1 MPTDPKGIT
10 LLLQQSR
17 GGNKAAFDEL
27 VPIVYDQLHKMAAR
41 CFSAESPGHTLR
53 ATALLNEAYL
63 KLVEADVAWTDRVH
77 FFAVAARVMRR
88 ILVDHARGQAREKR
102 GGDVEKISLDQGM
115 EVGAQAPVQLLDLD
129 RALERL
135 AARDRRKSEIVEL
148 LFFGGLTY
156 DEAAAALEI
165 SPATL
170 HRELKMAKAWLYKEL
185 AQASDNLKDQGEP
198 QRHPGTAS

>member
-1 MPTDPKGIT
+1 MSTEPKAIT
-10 LLLQQSR
+10 QLLRQSS
-17 GGNKAAFDEL
+17 GGNKQAFDEL

-41 CFSAESPGHTLR
+41 AFSAERPGHTLR
-53 ATALLNEAYL
+53 TTALLNEAYL
-63 KLVEADVAWTDRVH
+63 KLVDADVVWTDRVH

-102 GGDVEKISLDQGM
+102 GGDVEKISLEQSVD
-115 EVGAQAPVQLLDLD
+115 VGAHAPSKLLDLD

-135 AARDRRKSEIVEL
+135 AERDRRKGEIVEL

-156 DEAAAALEI
+156 DEAAAALDI

-185 AQASDNLKDQGEP
+185 EGSREAA
-198 QRHPGTAS
+198 T

>member
-1 MPTDPKGIT
+1 MPTDSKGIT
-10 LLLQQSR
+10 QLLQQSR
-17 GGNKAAFDEL
+17 GGNKEAFDAL
-27 VPIVYDQLHKMAAR
+27 VPIVYDQLHRMAAR
-41 CFSAESPGHTLR
+41 AFSAESPGHTLR

-63 KLVEADVAWTDRVH
+63 KLVEADVPWTDRVH

-88 ILVDHARGQAREKR
+88 ILVDHARGLNREKR
-102 GGDVEKISLDQGM
+102 GGDVEKVSLEESSD
-115 EVGAQAPVQLLDLD
+115 VGAQAPAQLLDLD

-135 AARDRRKSEIVEL
+135 AQRDRRKSEIVEL

-170 HRELKMAKAWLYKEL
+170 HRELKLAKAWLYKEL
-185 AQASDNLKDQGEP
+185 ASGPSE
-198 QRHPGTAS
+198 TTT

>member
-1 MPTDPKGIT
+1 MSSDAKGIT
-10 LLLQQSR
+10 QLLQQSR
-17 GGNKAAFDEL
+17 GGNKQAFDEL
-27 VPIVYDQLHKMAAR
+27 VPIVYEQLHKIAAHA
-41 CFSAESPGHTLR
+41 FSAERPGHTLR
-53 ATALLNEAYL
+53 TTALLNEAYL
-63 KLVEADVAWTDRVH
+63 KLVDADVVWTDRVH

-88 ILVDHARGQAREKR
+88 ILVDHARGQGREKR
-102 GGDVEKISLDQGM
+102 GGDVEKVSLDQGM
-115 EVGAQAPVQLLDLD
+115 EVGVQAPAQLLDLD

-156 DEAAAALEI
+156 DEAAAALQI

-185 AQASDNLKDQGEP
+185 ATGPESARESNSVSAGE
-198 QRHPGTAS
+198 

>member
-1 MPTDPKGIT
+1 MPADPQGIT
-10 LLLQQSR
+10 QLLQQSR
-17 GGNKAAFDEL
+17 GGNKEAFDQL
-27 VPIVYDQLHKMAAR
+27 VPLVYDQLHKMAAR
-41 CFSAESPGHTLR
+41 AFSAERPGHTLR

-63 KLVEADVAWTDRVH
+63 KLVEADVVWTDRVH

-88 ILVDHARGQAREKR
+88 ILVDHARGQSREKR
-102 GGDVEKISLDQGM
+102 GGDVDKISLEQGAD
-115 EVGAQAPVQLLDLD
+115 VGSQAPAQLLDLD

-135 AARDRRKSEIVEL
+135 AERDRRKSEIVEL

-156 DEAAAALEI
+156 NEAAAALGI

-185 AQASDNLKDQGEP
+185 AHDGEAA
-198 QRHPGTAS
+198 T

>member
-1 MPTDPKGIT
+1 M
-10 LLLQQSR
+10 LLC
-17 GGNKAAFDEL
+17 GA
-27 VPIVYDQLHKMAAR
+27 
-41 CFSAESPGHTLR
+41 LR
-53 ATALLNEAYL
+53 TTALLNEAYL
-63 KLVEADVAWTDRVH
+63 KLVDADVVWTDRVH

-88 ILVDHARGQAREKR
+88 ILVDHARGQTRGKR
-102 GGDVEKISLDQGM
+102 GGDVEKISLEQSMD
-115 EVGAQAPVQLLDLD
+115 VGAQAPAQLLDLD

-135 AARDRRKSEIVEL
+135 SARDRRKSEIVEL

-185 AQASDNLKDQGEP
+185 AEGSSEVATGTP
-198 QRHPGTAS
+198 QRSLTAGAVSKLCFSRPWISIPRLVLPLWNNPVAPMSCCGRNSNPC

>member
-1 MPTDPKGIT
+1 MQTEPNNIT
-10 LLLQQSR
+10 RLLQQSS
-17 GGNKAAFDEL
+17 GGNKQAFDEL
-27 VPIVYDQLHKMAAR
+27 VPIVYEQLHKMAAR
-41 CFSAESPGHTLR
+41 CFSSERPGHTLR
-53 ATALLNEAYL
+53 TTALLNEAYL
-63 KLVEADVAWTDRVH
+63 KLVDADVVWTDRVH

-88 ILVDHARGQAREKR
+88 ILVDHARGQTREKR
-102 GGDVEKISLDQGM
+102 GGDAEKISLEQGM
-115 EVGAQAPVQLLDLD
+115 DVGVQAPAQLLDLD

-135 AARDRRKSEIVEL
+135 SARDPRKSEIVEL

-185 AQASDNLKDQGEP
+185 AASSGEVA
-198 QRHPGTAS
+198 T

>member
-1 MPTDPKGIT
+1 M
-10 LLLQQSR
+10 
-17 GGNKAAFDEL
+17 
-27 VPIVYDQLHKMAAR
+27 PIVYDQLHRMAAR
-41 CFSAESPGHTLR
+41 AFSSENPGHTLR

-88 ILVDHARGQAREKR
+88 IRVDHARGQSREKR
-102 GGDVEKISLDQGM
+102 GGDVQKISLEESMD
-115 EVGAQAPVQLLDLD
+115 VGTQTPSQLLDLD

-135 AARDRRKSEIVEL
+135 AERDRRKSEIVEL

-156 DEAAAALEI
+156 DEAAAALDI

-185 AQASDNLKDQGEP
+185 GGSPAEAS
-198 QRHPGTAS
+198 T

>member
-1 MPTDPKGIT
+1 MPADPKGIT
-10 LLLQQSR
+10 QLLQQSR
-17 GGNKAAFDEL
+17 GGNKEAFDQL
-27 VPIVYDQLHKMAAR
+27 VPLVYDQLHKMAAR
-41 CFSAESPGHTLR
+41 AFSGESPGHTLR

-63 KLVEADVAWTDRVH
+63 KLVEADVVWTDRVH

-88 ILVDHARGQAREKR
+88 ILVDHARGQSREKR
-102 GGDVEKISLDQGM
+102 GGDVDKISLEQGAD
-115 EVGAQAPVQLLDLD
+115 VGSQAPAQLLDLD

-135 AARDRRKSEIVEL
+135 AERDRRKSEIVEL

-156 DEAAAALEI
+156 NEAAAALGI

-185 AQASDNLKDQGEP
+185 AHDGEAA
-198 QRHPGTAS
+198 T

>member
-10 LLLQQSR
+10 QLLQQSR

-27 VPIVYDQLHKMAAR
+27 VPIVYDQLHKMAVR
-41 CFSAESPGHTLR
+41 CFSAEYPGHTLR

-135 AARDRRKSEIVEL
+135 SARDRRKSEIVEL

-185 AQASDNLKDQGEP
+185 AQASDNPKDQGEP
-198 QRHPGTAS
+198 QRHTAS

>member
-10 LLLQQSR
+10 QLLQQSR

-41 CFSAESPGHTLR
+41 CFSAEYPGHTLR

-135 AARDRRKSEIVEL
+135 SALVEMGNWREAEPYLAENLAICRKAFGERDPGSVSGVDNWARL
-148 LFFGGLTY
+148 LQAQGRLRGGREVLPGSLGS
-156 DEAAAALEI
+156 AAAGRSA
-165 SPATL
+165 
-170 HRELKMAKAWLYKEL
+170 
-185 AQASDNLKDQGEP
+185 
-198 QRHPGTAS
+198 

>member
-1 MPTDPKGIT
+1 MPDDPKGIT
-10 LLLQQSR
+10 RLLQQSR
-17 GGNKAAFDEL
+17 GGNKEAFDEL

-41 CFSAESPGHTLR
+41 CFSSEHPGHTLR
-53 ATALLNEAYL
+53 TTALLNEAYL
-63 KLVEADVAWTDRVH
+63 KLVESNVDWTDRVH

-88 ILVDHARGQAREKR
+88 ILVDHARGQTREKR
-102 GGDVEKISLDQGM
+102 GGDAEKISLDQGM
-115 EVGAQAPVQLLDLD
+115 EVGVQAPTQLLDLD

-135 AARDRRKSEIVEL
+135 STLDRRKSEVVEL

-185 AQASDNLKDQGEP
+185 SGGSGEV
-198 QRHPGTAS
+198 GA